1 MATVCRTAKE
11 FAEAVKNNEEY
22 IRGFG
27 RMSGRVNGPGERDE
41 D

>member
-1 MATVCRTAKE
+1 MRYPNGSEQSAK
-11 FAEAVKNNEEY
+11 Y